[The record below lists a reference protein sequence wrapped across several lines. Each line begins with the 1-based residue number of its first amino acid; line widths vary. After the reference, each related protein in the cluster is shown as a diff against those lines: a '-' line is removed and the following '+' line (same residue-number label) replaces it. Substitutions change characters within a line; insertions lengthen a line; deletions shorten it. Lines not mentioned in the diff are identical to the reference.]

1 MLRKKLCKMLAA
13 LMVSTI
19 VLGNSV
25 QAVGATVVETIA
37 SEGENQGNVLA
48 DGTYKI
54 TNKTLQKGTDNNSAI
69 RNYIDTNSIVTV
81 KDGKIT
87 VTMKYNENGL
97 ETVKST
103 NSITVDGQEIEFKNN
118 EDGSI
123 SFEISSIDTLY
134 TRVKIN
140 LTYYNAMIPEF
151 IAPGGMHAV
160 DVDLLHEGELVKDS
174 SNDSGSDNEN
184 QDNVLANGIYK
195 IANKALKVGTD
206 SESAIR
212 NYIDANSIVT
222 VKDGKITVTMKYNE
236 AGLKTVQSTNE
247 IIVDGEKVNLTKNE
261 DGSISFD
268 IESIDVL
275 YTRINVNLTY
285 HDENLPEFIFP
296 GKIHTVDIEL
306 LHEGELT
313 EYKEDDSSEDSGNNG
328 ETNKPGDEN
337 NGGNTG
343 NEGSNNG
350 GSNNNGSNNGGSNSG
365 VTEEQGAKVYT
376 GKNNVT
382 HDSETGLSMARKAL
396 EETLKVEDVNGK
408 KYVTLT
414 FTPMGSKMM
423 NNHTVY
429 VNGAKVEATKSVN
442 GEIVSLRF
450 AVGSLED
457 SIKVSAYVTM
467 MGSNVEFGVD
477 ILEDTLTLV
486 TDGTTNNGG
495 TTSGTTGSTT
505 GGTTSG
511 SNNNSNTSNEN
522 TTTTEEETKVT
533 KGKLYSIQNS
543 VTHESETGRSMA
555 RKYLNST
562 SKVEEIDGKYYVT
575 LTFTG
580 AEFMQSHEIYVNG
593 KKVTVTKSISGDT
606 TNVRFAVSSLSDSI
620 KVKTYVV
627 PMSREVEFGVTLLKD
642 TLTFIKE
649 YTVDKLPETGAPIG
663 SGAIASL
670 GMILTSAGVV
680 LAKKR
685 K

>member
-19 VLGNSV
+19 VLGNNV
-25 QAVGATVVETIA
+25 QAVGATTVDAIASPSIDNSGSEEENKGNGLVNGTYEVDNFALRAGEEKDSSMGNYIERKSTIKVEDNKITVTIRLNEAGLDVIKEVHGATVDGEAIETIKNEDGSISFIVPSIDSKINIDLTYEVKAMNWVHRTTFDLVNDTSSIPTVDDSVNDGDNVETPDNNGGNSGNNG
-37 SEGENQGNVLA
+37 SENSGNTGGEESSVLEN
-48 DGTYKI
+48 GTYTLNNYTYKVGTTQQSMARQFI
-54 TNKTLQKGTDNNSAI
+54 EDKTV
-69 RNYIDTNSIVTV
+69 VTV

-87 VTMKYNENGL
+87 MTLKYMGLGLTGIRNTVIKVNGA
-97 ETVKST
+97 VV
-103 NSITVDGQEIEFKNN
+103 NSVVNDDK
-118 EDGSI
+118 SI
-123 SFEISSIDTLY
+123 SFEVPSLNSNIQVQMDINVESMGFAEVQSIDFVNDINTL
-134 TRVKIN
+134 TKVEDN
-140 LTYYNAMIPEF
+140 N
-151 IAPGGMHAV
+151 
-160 DVDLLHEGELVKDS
+160 
-174 SNDSGSDNEN
+174 SGSDDKVETPEN
-184 QDNVLANGIYK
+184 PDN
-195 IANKALKVGTD
+195 
-206 SESAIR
+206 
-212 NYIDANSIVT
+212 
-222 VKDGKITVTMKYNE
+222 
-236 AGLKTVQSTNE
+236 
-247 IIVDGEKVNLTKNE
+247 
-261 DGSISFD
+261 
-268 IESIDVL
+268 
-275 YTRINVNLTY
+275 
-285 HDENLPEFIFP
+285 
-296 GKIHTVDIEL
+296 
-306 LHEGELT
+306 
-313 EYKEDDSSEDSGNNG
+313 
-328 ETNKPGDEN
+328 N

-350 GSNNNGSNNGGSNSG
+350 SSNNGT
-365 VTEEQGAKVYT
+365 TEEQGTKVYT

-382 HDSETGLSMARKAL
+382 HDSATGLSMARKAL
-396 EETLKVEDVNGK
+396 EETLKVEEVNGR

-414 FTPMGSKMM
+414 FTSMGSTMM

-429 VNGAKVEATKSVN
+429 VNGAKVDATKLVN
-442 GEIVSLRF
+442 GNIVSLRF
-450 AVGSLED
+450 AIGSLED

-495 TTSGTTGSTT
+495 TTGSTT

-511 SNNNSNTSNEN
+511 SSNNSSTSNEN

-580 AEFMQSHEIYVNG
+580 AEFMQKHEIYVNG
-593 KKVTVTKSISGDT
+593 KKVTVTKSTSGDT

-627 PMSREVEFGVTLLKD
+627 PMSREVEFGVTLLED

-649 YTVDKLPETGAPIG
+649 YTVDTLPETGAPIG
-663 SGAIASL
+663 SGAVAGL
-670 GMILTSAGVV
+670 GMLLTSAGAV

>member
-174 SNDSGSDNEN
+174 SNDLGSDNEN

-495 TTSGTTGSTT
+495 TTGGVT

-511 SNNNSNTSNEN
+511 STTGSTTNGTSGN
-522 TTTTEEETKVT
+522 TTTTEETKIT

-543 VTHESETGRSMA
+543 VTHESETGRTMA

-580 AEFMQSHEIYVNG
+580 AEFMQNHEIYVNG
-593 KKVTVTKSISGDT
+593 KKVTVTKSTSGDT

-649 YTVDKLPETGAPIG
+649 YTVDTLPETGAPIG
-663 SGAIASL
+663 SGAVAGL
-670 GMILTSAGVV
+670 GMLLTSAGVV